1 MVGACYVLYGILLF
15 TLIIVQAA
23 SALRPFL
30 TSLLSGDKKEGSP
43 KKDDEADGP
52 ILDQKKVLQ
61 VKEPEVC
68 KYNSQSTPLKHTHFF
83 LQAA

>member
-1 MVGACYVLYGILLF
+1 LKKERSLKVLYICHVY
-15 TLIIVQAA
+15 LI
-23 SALRPFL
+23 
-30 TSLLSGDKKEGSP
+30 GSP

-68 KYNSQSTPLKHTHFF
+68 KYNSQSTPLKHTQFF
-83 LQAA
+83 WQAA